1 MVITKFLR
9 YFVKADSL
17 TELSVAFSAIL
28 SPIAAKDSLK
38 CCDISIGSSTV
49 LLSICNF
56 MGGDVVL
63 LGGITVLIS
72 FQSSLGLFF
81 LII

>member
-1 MVITKFLR
+1 M
-9 YFVKADSL
+9 KADSL
-17 TELSVAFSAIL
+17 TELSVAVLAIR
-28 SPIAAKDSLK
+28 SPVTAKYSLK

-56 MGGDVVL
+56 MGGDDVL

-72 FQSSLGLFF
+72 FQSFFGLFF
-81 LII
+81 LTKSASF